1 MAGFFYNLGRMI
13 GPKVRK
19 ANWLYR
25 SLAGTEAEAWRAEH
39 AVGRDLAAALAGQMQ
54 PDPDPAVARWLD
66 EFRDR
71 LAPCLKGS
79 HWRFAFRAVLWPEAN
94 AFALPGG
101 FVFVTRELLR
111 LCGGDAGETAFL
123 LAHEMAHVAC
133 RHAIDR
139 LMANSVVGA
148 TLGRLGGRGLLR
160 QPLAGLA
167 ASLLNQGYSRE
178 QELEADAFGARLAAC
193 AGFDPAAALRLLGRL
208 RPLAAEP
215 PALGGYFSSHPAP
228 EERIRRLGQMLR
240 TR

>member
-1 MAGFFYNLGRMI
+1 MESSQSENFGR
-13 GPKVRK
+13 
-19 ANWLYR
+19 
-25 SLAGTEAEAWRAEH
+25 S
-39 AVGRDLAAALAGQMQ
+39 
-54 PDPDPAVARWLD
+54 
-66 EFRDR
+66 
-71 LAPCLKGS
+71 
-79 HWRFAFRAVLWPEAN
+79 
-94 AFALPGG
+94 
-101 FVFVTRELLR
+101 LR

>member
-1 MAGFFYNLGRMI
+1 MAGFFYNLGQMI
-13 GPKVRK
+13 GPKLRK
-19 ANWLYR
+19 ANWVYR
-25 SLAGTEAEAWRAEH
+25 SLAGTEAEAWRAEY

-71 LAPCLKGS
+71 LAAGLKGS

-111 LCGGDAGETAFL
+111 LCRGDADETAFL
-123 LAHEMAHVAC
+123 LAHEMAHVVR

-148 TLGRLGGRGLLR
+148 ALGRIGAGGLLR

-167 ASLLNQGYSRE
+167 ASLLNQGYSRD

-208 RPLAAEP
+208 RTLAAEP